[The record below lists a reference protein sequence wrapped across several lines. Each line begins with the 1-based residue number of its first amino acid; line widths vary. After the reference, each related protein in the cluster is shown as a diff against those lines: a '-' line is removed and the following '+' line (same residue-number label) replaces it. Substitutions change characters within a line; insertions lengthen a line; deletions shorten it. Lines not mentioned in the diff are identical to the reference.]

1 MTSIGE
7 RNESDIFIKRAPI
20 ILTCISQ
27 ANGTCCHRS
36 LLATVHIH
44 PFAVMEF
51 TNAPLQTRDVQE
63 ITKSMQL

>member
-1 MTSIGE
+1 MTSIAA
-7 RNESDIFIKRAPI
+7 RNESDIFIERAPI

-27 ANGTCCHRS
+27 ANGTCWHRS
-36 LLATVHIH
+36 LLDIVHIH

-51 TNAPLQTRDVQE
+51 AIAPLQTRDVQE